1 ASASLTARRPVAVM
15 VAGSALAAAG
25 TAIVAGAG
33 GVPAGL
39 AGLALAAAGTAALF
53 PTLMSVLTA
62 TVPDEQRGTAT
73 SVVTTVAYLGFI
85 AGPVYVGT
93 WAGAVGL
100 PGAMLAVAA
109 LAAGLALLSGAAL
122 RRIGPR

>member
-1 ASASLTARRPVAVM
+1 

-25 TAIVAGAG
+25 TAIVAVAS

-39 AGLALAAAGTAALF
+39 AGLALAAAGIAALF
-53 PTLMSVLTA
+53 PTVMSVLTA
-62 TVPDEQRGTAT
+62 TAPDERRGAAT
-73 SVVTTVAYLGFI
+73 SVVTTVAYLGFL

-100 PGAMLAVAA
+100 PGAMLAVAG
-109 LAAGLALLSGAAL
+109 LAVGLALLAGAAL
-122 RRIGPR
+122 RGISPATRSRSSG

>member
-1 ASASLTARRPVAVM
+1 
-15 VAGSALAAAG
+15 
-25 TAIVAGAG
+25 
-33 GVPAGL
+33 VPAGL
-39 AGLALAAAGTAALF
+39 AGLALAAAGVAALF

-62 TVPDEQRGTAT
+62 MAPDERRGAAT

-100 PGAMLAVAA
+100 PGAMLAVAGLAAA
-109 LAAGLALLSGAAL
+109 LALVSGAAL
-122 RRIGPR
+122 RGISPPARSRCSG